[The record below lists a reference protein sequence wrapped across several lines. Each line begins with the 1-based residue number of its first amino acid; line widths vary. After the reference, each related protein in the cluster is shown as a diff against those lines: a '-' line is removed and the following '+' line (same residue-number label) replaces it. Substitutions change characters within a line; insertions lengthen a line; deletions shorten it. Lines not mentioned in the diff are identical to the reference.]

1 MAEFNIRTDSVDV
14 EQIMRQI
21 RARIKEKRGVDY
33 TEQQIQELANVKL
46 ERFLDPKGVRSDLVQ
61 QFRRSKGTTPAPPN
75 YNFEDTTLYDSHR
88 GIVRL
93 FRKLLNPFL
102 KLMFNPNAI
111 AHVLHMQ
118 GQINTINAQHA
129 SVRDELD
136 SLYYEVIH
144 NLVLEV
150 TRLGIENKN
159 LKMRV
164 ESLNSR
170 MDFDERRARALE
182 GVVQY
187 KPGSGPSRDE
197 RPAPARNYGD
207 TGRPQS
213 SAQHRPQPVQQHR
226 AQPSQAQQQAPPPP
240 SYSRPEVRPEPA
252 GELPNIESPQG
263 VPAAAGTEPA
273 AEGTGTVR
281 RRRRRRRGRRGG
293 RGRAQGEMASAAG
306 TAPAGG
312 DAVSSTPPHGDST
325 ADAALDD
332 ADSYDGAD
340 ENVDSGS
347 DSGDDEGPDT
357 AQ

>member
-1 MAEFNIRTDSVDV
+1 
-14 EQIMRQI
+14 
-21 RARIKEKRGVDY
+21 
-33 TEQQIQELANVKL
+33 
-46 ERFLDPKGVRSDLVQ
+46 
-61 QFRRSKGTTPAPPN
+61 
-75 YNFEDTTLYDSHR
+75 
-88 GIVRL
+88 
-93 FRKLLNPFL
+93 
-102 KLMFNPNAI
+102 MFNPNAI

-187 KPGSGPSRDE
+187 KPGSGPSREE
-197 RPAPARNYGD
+197 RPAPARYSGD
-207 TGRPQS
+207 SGRS
-213 SAQHRPQPVQQHR
+213 QPHAQQHR
-226 AQPSQAQQQAPPPP
+226 SQPPQQHQAQPSQPQQQAPQPP
-240 SYSRPEVRPEPA
+240 SYSRPEPRPDA
-252 GELPNIESPQG
+252 AAELPNIAAPQSVQVQG
-263 VPAAAGTEPA
+263 GGGTEQP
-273 AEGTGTVR
+273 AEGNGTVR

-293 RGRAQGEMASAAG
+293 RGRVQGDMANAAG

-332 ADSYDGAD
+332 ANSYEGAD
-340 ENVDSGS
+340 QDMDSGS